1 MCLYGYTF
9 VTVII
14 DGGASQQEGNAMG
27 KYIVA
32 IIGQLAL

>member
-1 MCLYGYTF
+1 M
-9 VTVII
+9 VII
-14 DGGASQQEGNAMG
+14 DGGASQQKDNAMG